1 MEQVMQPASQ
11 LELAATALSNII
23 RTMKLDCGMLSHIPA
38 LVMKGTNSQTGWI
51 CACKIKVETN
61 SSIFALSHLR
71 HSKVAKDCLQVQFP
85 CIFPAVLKFHQ
96 AEESIHSSEG
106 RRHSSTYCM
115 HPALTNTHQYL
126 DTQATTGKSFHV
138 FKHSI

>member
-1 MEQVMQPASQ
+1 MERAMLPAPQ

-23 RTMKLDCGMLSHIPA
+23 RTMKPNCGMLSHIPA
-38 LVMKGTNSQTGWI
+38 LVMKGANSQTAWT

-61 SSIFALSHLR
+61 SSIFALSHFR
-71 HSKVAKDCLQVQFP
+71 HSKVAKDCLQIQFP
-85 CIFPAVLKFHQ
+85 CIFPLVLGFHQ
-96 AEESIHSSEG
+96 AEESVHSSEG

-115 HPALTNTHQYL
+115 CPVLSKTHQYL
-126 DTQATTGKSFHV
+126 NSQATTGKSPHV